1 MKCLLVSSVEGYSG
15 KSGIIIALGLKLR
28 EMGYE
33 VGYFKAFGVNT
44 VKVGDRAVEED
55 SLITAKILG
64 VEEDVCPVVLDRPYI
79 DFATSVDPVAL
90 RKAVLDRFT
99 EVSEGKDVVI
109 VEGSQNYRTGVA
121 VGIDDASVAKMLSAK
136 VLLVGKYVNDFVVD
150 EVLAAKSAFGTM
162 LEKVVFNQVS
172 GYKMSYIEGIARKV
186 LNEAGLDIVGAIPRN
201 PVLAGLSVEE
211 IREAVSGEYL
221 IEPRE
226 EKMVE
231 QVVIGAMSPQ
241 SALRY
246 LREARNAALVTG
258 GDRSDL
264 LLTALEMPN
273 VRCLILT
280 GNLEPVQLVLT
291 KAEERGVPVILTGHD
306 TLTAVSRLESVFGRT
321 RIRGEPK
328 VGIMRELF
336 ESHVNVKTIIEYL
349 GLD

>member
-15 KSGIIIALGLKLR
+15 KSGMVIALGLKLK
-28 EMGYE
+28 EMGYD

-44 VKVGDRAVEED
+44 VKVGDSIVEED
-55 SLITAKILG
+55 CHITARILG
-64 VEEDVCPVVLDRPYI
+64 VEEDACPVVLDRPYVE
-79 DFATSVDPVAL
+79 FVTSVDPVML
-90 RKAVLDRFT
+90 RKTIIDRFT
-99 EVSEGKDVVI
+99 EISEGKDVVI
-109 VEGSQNYRTGVA
+109 VEGSQNYKTGVA
-121 VGIDDASVAKMLSAK
+121 VGIDDKSIADLLNAK

-150 EVLAAKSAFGTM
+150 DVLAAKTIFGTR
-162 LEKVVFNQVS
+162 LEKVVFNHVS

-186 LNEAGLDIVGAIPRN
+186 LNEADLDIVGAIPRH
-201 PVLAGLSVEE
+201 PVLAGLSVDE
-211 IREAVSGEYL
+211 IKDAISGEYL

-226 EKMVE
+226 DAIVE
-231 QVVIGAMSPQ
+231 QVLIGAMSPQ

-273 VRCLILT
+273 VKCLILT

-291 KAEERGVPVILTGHD
+291 KAEERCVPIILTGHD
-306 TLTAVSRLESVFGRT
+306 TLTAVSRLGNAFGRA

-328 VGIMRELF
+328 VGVIRELF
-336 ESHVNVKTIIEYL
+336 ESHVDVNAILDYL
-349 GLD
+349 G

>member
-15 KSGIIIALGLKLR
+15 KSGIIIALGLKLK
-28 EMGYE
+28 EMGYK
-33 VGYFKAFGVNT
+33 VRYFKAFGVNT
-44 VKVGDRAVEED
+44 VKVEGETLEED
-55 SLITAKILG
+55 CHITAKILG
-64 VEEDVCPVVLDRPYI
+64 VEGSVCPVVLDRPYVE
-79 DFATSVDPVAL
+79 FATSVDPVVL
-90 RKAVLDRFT
+90 RKTIIDGFSKIAEDA
-99 EVSEGKDVVI
+99 DVVI
-109 VEGSQNYRTGVA
+109 VEGAQNYKTGAA
-121 VGIDDASVAKMLSAK
+121 VGIDDVSVAKMLNAK
-136 VLLVGKYVNDFVVD
+136 VLLVAKYTSDFVVD
-150 EVLAAKSAFGTM
+150 EVLIAKSIFGTS

-201 PVLAGLSVEE
+201 PVLAGLFVDE
-211 IREAVSGEYL
+211 IKDAVSGEYL
-221 IEPRE
+221 IEPKAE
-226 EKMVE
+226 TMVE

-273 VRCLILT
+273 VNCIILT

-291 KAEERGVPVILTGHD
+291 KAEERGVPIILTRHD
-306 TLTAVSRLESVFGRT
+306 TLTTISRLENVFGRT

-328 VGIMRELF
+328 VSMMRELF
-336 ESHVNVKTIIEYL
+336 ESHVNVEAIIEYL
-349 GLD
+349 GLK